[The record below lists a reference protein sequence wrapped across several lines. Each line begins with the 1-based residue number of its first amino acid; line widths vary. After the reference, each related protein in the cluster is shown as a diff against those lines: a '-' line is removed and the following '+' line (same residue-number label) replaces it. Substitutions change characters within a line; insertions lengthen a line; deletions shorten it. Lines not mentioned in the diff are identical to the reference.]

1 MVMSS
6 CQTCAAPVRPARDA
20 GIDVATALAAWVSGV
35 EPAALFCD
43 TRGEAQVAAARQLAI
58 YLAHVALGHGLS
70 RLSSAFGRDRATVR
84 HALRRVEDWRDD
96 PGFDRSL
103 SELEAI
109 LMPLR
114 GAGMARGAAR

>member
-1 MVMSS
+1 MVMIP
-6 CQTCAAPVRPARDA
+6 CQTSEAPARPPRDA

-35 EPAALFCD
+35 DPAALFCG
-43 TRGEAQVAAARQLAI
+43 TRGEAHVAAARHLAI
-58 YLAHVALGHGLS
+58 YLAHVALGHDLS

-84 HALRRVEDWRDD
+84 HALRRIEDWRDD

-114 GAGMARGAAR
+114 APTRGAGR